1 MKNAKIFGKITAIAA
16 ALAALFTLTACQ
28 NGLAPGATP
37 NGGTTSSA
45 VDIGRDAALSA
56 ALTDAGVAESDTD
69 RLHVAEDN
77 DDGRKFY
84 DIEFTAAS
92 RSYDYEIASD
102 GTILSSDVKTLS
114 QPAAQSQAASAPST
128 SSQSAPAQNPAPA
141 SSAPAAAS
149 STPAT
154 YNGPNY
160 GANNGNGNGS
170 GNRGS
175 CSPALSLAEASQIV
189 LARVPGATEQN
200 LRIELDH
207 DHDHDHGRCTY
218 EGEIHYNGSEYEFEL
233 DANTGTVLEWSQEDA

>member
-28 NGLAPGATP
+28 NGLAPGAAP
-37 NGGTTSSA
+37 NGGTSSA

-128 SSQSAPAQNPAPA
+128 SSQNTSSTPAA
-141 SSAPAAAS
+141 SAPAAAS

-200 LRIELDH
+200 LRIEFDH